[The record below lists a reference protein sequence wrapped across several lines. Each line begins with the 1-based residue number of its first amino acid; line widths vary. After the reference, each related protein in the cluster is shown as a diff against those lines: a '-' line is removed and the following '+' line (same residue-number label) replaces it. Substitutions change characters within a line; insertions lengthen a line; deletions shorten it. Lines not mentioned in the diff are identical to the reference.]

1 MTSGG
6 VSSVLIFAAT
16 RVGDRVDGRRRA
28 APAPRPPQPAA
39 GADGAQLGALR
50 AHEDDLRPAAGGEAG
65 RDEVGAFHQEG
76 AFTLAELA
84 LTQRRRPLD
93 EGVLR
98 AAEWFA

>member
-1 MTSGG
+1 
-6 VSSVLIFAAT
+6 L
-16 RVGDRVDGRRRA
+16 R
-28 APAPRPPQPAA
+28 
-39 GADGAQLGALR
+39 ALR
-50 AHEDDLRPAAGGEAG
+50 AQPQARAEFEGALAVYEDDLWATAGGQSG

-93 EGVLR
+93 EGVVR